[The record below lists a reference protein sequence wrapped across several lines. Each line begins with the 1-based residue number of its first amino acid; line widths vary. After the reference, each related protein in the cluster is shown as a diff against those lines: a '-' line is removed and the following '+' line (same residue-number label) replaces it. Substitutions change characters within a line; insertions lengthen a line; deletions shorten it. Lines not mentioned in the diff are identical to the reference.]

1 MKVERITLTGVDEH
15 TDVGALMALV
25 QQHPALEVGLLYT
38 ANPEGRNRYPS
49 KPWIESVAR
58 ILEGRCALHVCGGT
72 ARRQLQSGDLGS
84 IIQFTARV
92 QVNGTLSVEE
102 AESLVHK
109 VPTLITQH
117 NAHNQALLNVQ
128 ARNHA
133 ILIDASGGR
142 GLSPDEWLVPD
153 TPKAVGFA
161 GGLGPDNLQAE
172 IRRIAPLARDGAW
185 LDMEGRLRM
194 DDWFSVDLAKACL
207 MIFNAQEPVR

>member
-1 MKVERITLTGVDEH
+1 MKVERITLTGPDER
-15 TDVGALMALV
+15 TDVAALMTLV
-25 QQHPALEVGLLYT
+25 QQHPALEVGLLYSAT
-38 ANPEGRNRYPS
+38 PEGRNRYPS

-72 ARRQLQSGDLGS
+72 ARRQLQSGDLAS
-84 IIQFTARV
+84 IVQFTARV
-92 QVNGTLSVEE
+92 QVNGTLSAEE
-102 AESLVHK
+102 AEDLARK
-109 VPTLITQH
+109 VPVLITQH

-128 ARNHA
+128 ARNHE

-142 GLSPDEWLVPD
+142 GLRPEEWHVPD

-161 GGLGPDNLQAE
+161 GGLGPDNLE
-172 IRRIAPLARDGAW
+172 TELKRIALVARLGAW
-185 LDMEGRLRM
+185 TDMENRLRV